1 MSLQKSRYWIVVF
14 AFVFALLL
22 GGRMF
27 ASVTASISG
36 TVKDATGASIP
47 GATVTATDTGTGIS
61 QTRTTNAQGFYSFQE
76 LPLGS
81 YVVTVE
87 QKGFKQYQQTNLVLD
102 VNEARTVDADTAGG
116 AGEREDRGR
125 GRRFAC
131 GNCELTDGRGDRRK
145 RNDCRPP
152 GDA

>member
-1 MSLQKSRYWIVVF
+1 MYLQRSRYWIVVF
-14 AFVFALLL
+14 ACAFALLV

-36 TVKDATGASIP
+36 TVKDASGASIP

-61 QTRTTNAQGFYSFQE
+61 QTPTTNGQGFYSFQS

-87 QKGFKQYQQTNLVLD
+87 QKGFKEYQQTDLVLTSI
-102 VNEARTVDADTAGG
+102 AALPSTR
-116 AGEREDRGR
+116 RCRWGR
-125 GRRFAC
+125 
-131 GNCELTDGRGDRRK
+131 
-145 RNDCRPP
+145 
-152 GDA
+152 